1 MINKAKEYKVCSKT
15 VMDNITDP
23 DISFDS
29 NGISNHYWNFHKRI
43 KQHWKNCD
51 IGEELIEKK
60 IKLIKKQSKK
70 GEFDCILGL
79 SGGVDSSYMLH
90 LMVEKYKLNPLVF
103 HVDGGWNSEIAV
115 NNINKLVDKLKIELY
130 TEVINWEEM
139 KNFQLAMFKSG
150 VPHLDVPQD
159 LAFIGVLY
167 KYANKFKIKNI
178 LNGANIATE
187 SVLSPL
193 HILYYG
199 TDNRHIKDILRKFG
213 TRKMETYPF
222 SSVLYHKFYLKY
234 IKGISTFKPLN
245 YINFIKEDAIKELKD
260 IYDWKPYPQ
269 KHFESRFTRFF
280 EGYWLPKR
288 FNFDM
293 RRIQFSSLILSGQ
306 MDRDVAL
313 EKLMKSPIDEDL
325 IDSEFEYIANKLDIS
340 VSELNRYLD
349 LPKKYYWD
357 YKNSNNF
364 FSIAGKFY
372 SFIAK
377 TQRGGAF

>member
-1 MINKAKEYKVCSKT
+1 
-15 VMDNITDP
+15 MDNITDP
-23 DISFDS
+23 DIFFDS
-29 NGISNHYWNFHKRI
+29 NGVSNHYWNFQEKI
-43 KQHWKNCD
+43 KQHWK
-51 IGEELIEKK
+51 IGEDGEKLLEKK
-60 IKLIKKQSKK
+60 IELIKKQSKK
-70 GEFDCILGL
+70 GEFNCILGL
-79 SGGVDSSYMLH
+79 SGGIDSSYMLH

-115 NNINKLVDKLKIELY
+115 NNINKLVDKLQIELY

-150 VPHLDVPQD
+150 VPHLDIPQD
-159 LAFIGVLY
+159 LAFTGVLY
-167 KYANKFKIKNI
+167 KYAKKFKIKNI

-199 TDNRHIKDILRKFG
+199 TDMRQIKDILRKFG
-213 TRKMETYPF
+213 TREMDTYPF

-234 IKGISTFKPLN
+234 FKGISTFKPLN
-245 YINFIKEDAIKELKD
+245 YINFNKEDAINELKD

-306 MDRDVAL
+306 MNRDVAL

-340 VSELNRYLD
+340 VSELNSYLN
-349 LPKKYYWD
+349 LPKRYYWD
-357 YKNSNNF
+357 YKNSSNF